1 MIFDEHT
8 LPHLHGGPLGRVRF
22 KSALEDF
29 VVEEELGFEPSGEG
43 EHCLVWVEKRDLDS
57 NTAAARLA
65 DAAGL
70 RHRLVSHCGLKDRHA
85 VTRQWFSLH
94 MPGQASPEPEALE
107 SEGLR
112 VLRITRN
119 TRKLR
124 RGIHLGNRFTIR
136 LREPG
141 FDPGLAAGR
150 WQQIVELGAPNYF
163 GTQRF
168 GNEGRNV
175 EKAVSMFRGDF
186 HPDRL
191 LRSILLSA
199 ARSHLFNAVVASR
212 MAAGTWDRALNGEV
226 YGFADNGTIL
236 LPEKHRGDEA
246 GRYAMGVLELTAPL
260 WGQGELQSIGEVREL
275 EAAIAAGHPE
285 ITAGLESAGL
295 RQERRVMRLRPV
307 RPVFRLIEGGDIEL
321 SFSLPRG
328 AYATTLLGEL
338 AVLDEGRPARETN
351 RLA

>member
-1 MIFDEHT
+1 MNFDPDN
-8 LPHLHGGPLGRVRF
+8 LPSLHGGPLGRVRF
-22 KSALEDF
+22 KAVPEDF
-29 VVEEELGFEPSGEG
+29 IVEEVLGFEPSGVG

-57 NTAAARLA
+57 NAAGARLA
-65 DAAGL
+65 DALGL

-94 MPGQASPEPEALE
+94 LPGQASPAPAALA

-136 LREPG
+136 LRELD
-141 FDPGLAAGR
+141 FDPKLAAER
-150 WQQIVELGAPNYF
+150 WQRIVEQGAPNYF

-168 GNEGRNV
+168 GHEGRNV
-175 EKAVSMFRGDF
+175 EKALAMFRGEF
-186 HPDRL
+186 RPADRL
-191 LRSILLSA
+191 LRGILLSA

-212 MAAGTWDRALNGEV
+212 MVAGTWDQALSGEV

-236 LPEKHRGDEA
+236 LPEKHRGDEPERFA
-246 GRYAMGVLELTAPL
+246 KGVLELTAPL
-260 WGQGELQSIGEVREL
+260 WGNGELQSIGEVSEL
-275 EAAIAAGHPE
+275 EAALIGRYPE
-285 ITAGLESAGL
+285 LSAGLEAAGL

-307 RPVFRLIEGGDIEL
+307 DPSFTVLENGDLEL
-321 SFSLPRG
+321 KFDLPKG
-328 AYATTLLGEL
+328 TYATTLLREL
-338 AVLDEGRPARETN
+338 AILDEGTEDKA
-351 RLA
+351 AKK